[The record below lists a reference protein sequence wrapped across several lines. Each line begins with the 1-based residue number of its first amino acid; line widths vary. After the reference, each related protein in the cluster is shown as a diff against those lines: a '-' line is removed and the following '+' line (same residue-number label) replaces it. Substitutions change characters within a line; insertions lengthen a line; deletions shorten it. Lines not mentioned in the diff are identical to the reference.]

1 MAEQINVTIK
11 LKDVRIWLHNCNGPC
26 HNVYTGTKSTI
37 MVFFAYVMFLRP
49 KDVSFLYTESALLWS
64 DAQMISI
71 LVPFEVGQLLKL
83 LLTKR
88 ASENHSFFLLF
99 DFDFFSSGRRRFV
112 GPAGQNV
119 HPFPSVT
126 HFVTLL
132 FVQVSCFSPASL
144 ALLFQLSDLQSCRA
158 R

>member
-1 MAEQINVTIK
+1 MA
-11 LKDVRIWLHNCNGPC
+11 
-26 HNVYTGTKSTI
+26 
-37 MVFFAYVMFLRP
+37 FFAYVMFLRP

-64 DAQMISI
+64 DAQMIPV
-71 LVPFEVGQLLKL
+71 LVAFEVGQRLKL

-99 DFDFFSSGRRRFV
+99 DFDFSSSGGRGLV

-119 HPFPSVT
+119 HSFPSVT

-132 FVQVSCFSPASL
+132 FMQVSCFSPAPL
-144 ALLFQLSDLQSCRA
+144 ALLFQIGNLVQFSCPPCPCPHLFTFFSLAVNSR
-158 R
+158 